1 MHTWHF
7 AAPSQSALIN
17 ASSLISR
24 NEPWIQSINHCT
36 NECRRHRVRAELKLM
51 ETHTESAQLWN
62 DWRTCELSDAF
73 SWLFNSVTG
82 CLAID
87 SESWLAVGGSA
98 GICVLGSCV
107 FVREHAC
114 IHNGQNIPSCCR
126 GISPPL
132 RNGTS
137 DRAPGI
143 TPIAV
148 VLMQC
153 HTLLLCLCLSLYSL
167 WARLCIGFWT
177 VGTFHHEGNVSICP
191 CPTAAGRDCA
201 LCWWS
206 EHSYLHAVSE

>member
-1 MHTWHF
+1 MNAG
-7 AAPSQSALIN
+7 AAARALN
-17 ASSLISR
+17 W
-24 NEPWIQSINHCT
+24 NWWKH
-36 NECRRHRVRAELKLM
+36 
-51 ETHTESAQLWN
+51 THTHSDSAQLWN

-98 GICVLGSCV
+98 AYVARLVCV
-107 FVREHAC
+107 FVWEHAC

-137 DRAPGI
+137 DRALGI
-143 TPIAV
+143 TAIAV

-153 HTLLLCLCLSLYSL
+153 HTLLLCSCVSPLFSMGASLHRVLDCRHISPWGRCVNMSVSHCCRQGLCFVLMK
-167 WARLCIGFWT
+167 WAQLLACSKWIISAETQR
-177 VGTFHHEGNVSICP
+177 
-191 CPTAAGRDCA
+191 R
-201 LCWWS
+201 
-206 EHSYLHAVSE
+206 